1 MGADEKPAV
10 SVKVETAGGSDVKW
24 NRDVGGTNS
33 GDDDDSKRV
42 EADCGLGAG
51 QASNT
56 CRFTC
61 AHP

>member
-1 MGADEKPAV
+1 M

-24 NRDVGGTNS
+24 NRDVGGMNS